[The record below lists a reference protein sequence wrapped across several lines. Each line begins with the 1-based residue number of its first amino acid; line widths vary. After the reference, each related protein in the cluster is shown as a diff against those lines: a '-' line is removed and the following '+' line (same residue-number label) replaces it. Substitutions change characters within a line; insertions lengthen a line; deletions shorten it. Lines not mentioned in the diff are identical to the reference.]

1 MQYMYSISHQVYDVI
16 LSVISG
22 IGLFTQ
28 SVHAIHVQYFSS
40 GLWCYIYC
48 LLFLELGSLLSQFMQ
63 YIYSIFHLDCDI
75 VFVYHL
81 LFLEVVVSLN
91 QIILTIHIIQYFQS
105 GLWCCI
111 LSRLIY
117 YGVLYSK
124 SYLVFDVVFHHT
136 LFLQLLLLFITSFIQ
151 SVYVL
156 IVQYFS
162 LGLWSCISSSGL
174 SAITSFTQLV
184 YAVFLQYFLSVCIY
198 HVLFLELGTV
208 FLMRSLILCFII
220 FCYFWSKVFHSVS

>member
-1 MQYMYSISHQVYDVI
+1 MLYVIIYFLSSVFHLISSYNT
-16 LSVISG
+16 L
-22 IGLFTQ
+22 
-28 SVHAIHVQYFSS
+28 HVQYFSS
-40 GLWCYIYC
+40 GLWCCIYC

-136 LFLQLLLLFITSFIQ
+136 LFLQLLLLFITSFIHYFFY
-151 SVYVL
+151 SV
-156 IVQYFS
+156 S
-162 LGLWSCISSSGL
+162 LCIN
-174 SAITSFTQLV
+174 
-184 YAVFLQYFLSVCIY
+184 C
-198 HVLFLELGTV
+198 TV
-208 FLMRSLILCFII
+208 FLIRSVILYFII
-220 FCYFWSKVFHSVS
+220 WSFCNNVFHSVSLCSIFTVFFISLYISCVVPGVRYSISHEVSDLVFHHILLFLE